1 MKKFNVK
8 SITAVTAAVMAI
20 SAMAA
25 PMSAFADTSE
35 KTFNY
40 SATDQTGNI
49 AVTYSNAPT
58 FTVTIPADVSFT
70 TLGETKSGST
80 LSASDVFLAHG
91 KVVTVSIASAN
102 GYQMKNTDTT
112 DTTSYIGYTLSA
124 TSTNATVAD
133 AFSTGVSSGTTSQLL
148 ATFANGNAAT
158 KGSGTV
164 NLTFVNDDGS
174 HAVAGSYA
182 DTLTFTIA
190 VADAT

>member
-1 MKKFNVK
+1 MKKFNTMLAA
-8 SITAVTAAVMAI
+8 TATVMAI

-25 PMSAFADTSE
+25 PMSAFATSSE
-35 KTFNY
+35 QTFNY

-49 AVTYSNAPT
+49 SVTYSNDPT
-58 FTVTIPADVSFT
+58 YTVTIPADVNFT
-70 TLGETKSGST
+70 ALSQTNTDKT
-80 LSASDVFLAHG
+80 LSASGVFLNHG
-91 KVVTVSIASAN
+91 KVVKVSVASAN

-124 TSTNATVAD
+124 TSDDATVAT
-133 AFSTGVSSGTTSQLL
+133 AFGTGVSSGTTSQLL

-164 NLTFVNDDGS
+164 NLTFVNDNGS